1 MGKSL
6 VSRQLSFVARLIIF
20 RRRLTRLL
28 LLALFSY
35 AHLAIAAPLQISF
48 EVNGY
53 SLLAELK
60 ENTQLLEKISN
71 EIPDTSQKHF
81 KGQLVGHPE
90 SSIRVSTLA
99 GHWRGILVL
108 DGQLYKIDSFQNPM
122 AASASGIQTHLA
134 DINSA
139 EQMLC
144 ASASID
150 DDQNILM
157 ANTHSSLNSM
167 QSLLS
172 DISVNSIDT
181 VSAQSVTISTGFAPT
196 ASASIND
203 VCANPINGVCLLPEI
218 EFAYDISYQNLP
230 GSETSLQRAMREIN
244 ELELFFESGF
254 GFQFSRLSLTMLN
267 SSQDSLIGSSDNPN
281 TLLNRLR
288 ILRGTNQLP
297 YVQNSRSI
305 FHLVT
310 GRNFPTIPGPDGGN
324 VIGIAYLDQVCQ
336 SFGLNTGLTDAGDT
350 SLVSLVM
357 AHEIGHNM
365 GARHDEAG
373 VNGCPENQNVMS
385 PSLGFFASGFT
396 SFSSCSIASISQSVA
411 DELSTACFDFPIDI
425 GLSADPNN
433 PLSPDTV
440 DPFDLLYTVNVED
453 GYIAVNSVTINGSV
467 VNPTEGRFINVS
479 VDGGSCS
486 TLPGSY
492 SCTVNN
498 PASSFQ
504 LTATST
510 VNEDA
515 DAFSVQHTVGTTTA
529 SVSDVIPLNNTVNL
543 TLNSFGVGSGEPAP
557 GTNTGSG
564 GGAIN
569 NTDVNPEPSGGG
581 GGGALNPFG
590 IVLMM
595 LVAVVRNVARQFRK

>member
-6 VSRQLSFVARLIIF
+6 VTRRMNFVARLF
-20 RRRLTRLL
+20 FLKLRLARFL
-28 LLALFSY
+28 LLAIFCY

-53 SLLAELK
+53 SLLAELE

-71 EIPDTSQKHF
+71 DIPDTSQKHF
-81 KGQLVGHPE
+81 RGQLAGHPG

-122 AASASGIQTHLA
+122 AASASGIQTYLA
-134 DINSA
+134 DLTSA

-150 DDQNILM
+150 NDQNIL
-157 ANTHSSLNSM
+157 AAKTHSSLNSM
-167 QSLLS
+167 QSLLI
-172 DISVNSIDT
+172 DIPANIID
-181 VSAQSVTISTGFAPT
+181 SAPT
-196 ASASIND
+196 QLSTLSASLAPIVSSATIND
-203 VCANPINGVCLLPEI
+203 VCANPINGICLLPEI

-230 GSETSLQRAMREIN
+230 GSETSLQRAVREIN

-254 GFQFSRLSLTMLN
+254 RFQFSRLSLTMLN

-297 YVQNSRSI
+297 YVQKSRSI

-310 GRNFPTIPGPDGGN
+310 GRDFPTIPGPDGGN

-365 GARHDEAG
+365 GAEHDEAG
-373 VNGCPENQNVMS
+373 VNGCPRNQNVMS

-396 SFSSCSIASISQSVA
+396 SFSSCSIASINQSVA
-411 DELSTACFDFPIDI
+411 DELSTACFDFPIDL
-425 GLSADPNN
+425 GLTADPNN
-433 PLSPDTV
+433 PVSPDTV
-440 DPFDLLYTVNVED
+440 DPFDLIYTVNADD
-453 GYIAVNSVTINGSV
+453 GYIPISSMTISGLV

-479 VDGGSCS
+479 VGGGSCS
-486 TLPGSY
+486 TLSASY
-492 SCTVNN
+492 SCTVND
-498 PASSFQ
+498 PVSSFQ
-504 LTATST
+504 LTVTSS

-515 DAFSVQHTVGTTTA
+515 SAFSVQHTVGTTTP
-529 SVSDVIPLNNTVNL
+529 SVSDVIPLNNTANL
-543 TLNSFGVGSGEPAP
+543 TLNSFGVGSGAPAP

-564 GGAIN
+564 GVSN
-569 NTDVNPEPSGGG
+569 NNAAADSGSSGGG
-581 GGGALNPFG
+581 GGGAVNPLG
-590 IVLMM
+590 ILLMM
-595 LVAVVRNVARQFRK
+595 LVAVVRKFRK